1 MKKFLLILLMS
12 VALIS
17 AACGNEKSAPVKI
30 TPDEAKMKL
39 AEFNKVFAI
48 YEFFNSVKVVN

>member
-1 MKKFLLILLMS
+1 MS